1 MSLDEVCFQREAVE
15 AYVLQDLFKVTKSHL
30 LDLRVKLLLKEDLI
44 ISPYENM
51 FTKTACIIACNEL
64 DFSLNILQHEQ
75 CPLILLTEGYIS
87 EQFSGRVWVKLANH
101 SPKIIKLYAGS
112 EVGYILLNTIA
123 LK

>member
-1 MSLDEVCFQREAVE
+1 MSHDEVCFQREAVE
-15 AYVLQDLFKVTKSHL
+15 DYVLQDLFKVTKSHL

-87 EQFSGRVWVKLANH
+87 EQFSGRLWVKLANH